1 MPGEKPLGAKERTNN
16 KLNPHMAEPSKQKT
30 DVSFVQYKIYKTG
43 HLKKLFTKYLK
54 QFYTVPLGKRLMNI
68 LRA

>member
-1 MPGEKPLGAKERTNN
+1 
-16 KLNPHMAEPSKQKT
+16 MAEPSKQKT